1 MDLETLLPAIRSL
14 PNLPGLVA
22 ALGHQP
28 LWEIL
33 PQERRDHGQPV
44 MVVGHSGELPWLAVS
59 AAKTETTAQRLA
71 SRLSKRGRVCLVLA
85 LDEEARRLAVAVGF
99 DDCPSLELDLRRP
112 SPEAL
117 ASLGKLAASS
127 EDAGLAFAARAA
139 EALRAEPVGRR
150 FFREFR
156 TTLTVMSAGL
166 PHSIQLED
174 RHSLAL
180 LQLTRVLFL
189 YFIQTKGWLDGRLRF
204 LSEEVDGCLR
214 RRRRIHRDLLRPLFF
229 GTLNRSADHRSRS
242 AVDFGS
248 IPFLNGGLFEPH
260 ALERRFPAN
269 IPNDIW
275 RNAFDQ
281 LFERFHFTVGEGERH
296 GGVAPDML
304 GRVFEGVMTPAARHA
319 SGTFYTPSV
328 LVGEVLDAAMTALL
342 SIRLKCG
349 NAEAERKLRDP
360 DSGVARLFANVTLL
374 DPAVGSGAF
383 LLGALDRLARLTSEG
398 PLSSSKRR
406 VLERNLFGVDLSGT
420 AVRLTELRLW
430 LAVIAD
436 DPAESAHDV
445 RPLPNLDCLVRQ
457 GDSLFD
463 PMHQEPE
470 TSRVDAAIVAEMSAL
485 RHALIVAS
493 GSDKRGLIRNL
504 RSLETRV
511 LTDSLIIA
519 EQRNR
524 SELLEYLQGAK
535 AHDLFGKNR
544 GLDRRLTAHLRD
556 LRVKGHALRQTRKR
570 LARDGNVPWFHYQS
584 HFADVFAS
592 GGFDL
597 VVGNPPWVRSEGLPS
612 LVRRRLAGRYRWW
625 RSTGRAFGNSPDLSV
640 AFMERSLELAAR
652 GGVLAMLVPVKITSA
667 GYASIARHALATTT
681 TIHALADLTRDS
693 SADFGAT
700 VYPMALIASK
710 SPPTAGHRVRTT
722 LLVKEGSVAQS
733 ELLGGAP
740 WILVKDEL
748 RDVLSALNA
757 DHPTVA
763 DSFQCQLGV
772 KTGANRVFLNP
783 PQTIDSELL
792 RWAVRG
798 RDVRAFGCTPRATLL
813 WTHDERGRVRDELP
827 PSCMAYFASH
837 EEELRRR
844 KDYTRGPLWTL
855 FRVHA
860 AVSKNRVVWPDLSRT
875 LVAAALTTAADL
887 RCIALNSCYV
897 AAAPDAPVA
906 ERLAACLN
914 STWLRAVAMLNA
926 VPAASGFSRFS
937 ARTVGALPLPASI
950 LADPSLSTLAEEA
963 REGATVQAGL
973 DQLVAQHLGLSK
985 TGQNALR
992 AVVDSA
998 SRHSG

>member
-1 MDLETLLPAIRSL
+1 
-14 PNLPGLVA
+14 
-22 ALGHQP
+22 
-28 LWEIL
+28 
-33 PQERRDHGQPV
+33 
-44 MVVGHSGELPWLAVS
+44 
-59 AAKTETTAQRLA
+59 
-71 SRLSKRGRVCLVLA
+71 
-85 LDEEARRLAVAVGF
+85 
-99 DDCPSLELDLRRP
+99 
-112 SPEAL
+112 
-117 ASLGKLAASS
+117 
-127 EDAGLAFAARAA
+127 
-139 EALRAEPVGRR
+139 
-150 FFREFR
+150 
-156 TTLTVMSAGL
+156 MSAGL
-166 PHSIQLED
+166 PRSIQLED

-189 YFIQTKGWLDGRLRF
+189 YFIQSKGWLDGRLRF

-229 GTLNRSADHRSRS
+229 GTLNRSGDRRSRS
-242 AVDFGS
+242 AVGFGS

-260 ALERRFPAN
+260 ALERRFPAD

-275 RNAFDQ
+275 RNAFDH
-281 LFERFHFTVGEGERH
+281 LFERFHFTIGEGERH

-319 SGTFYTPSV
+319 SGTFYTPSL
-328 LVGEVLDAAMTALL
+328 LVGEVLDAAITALL

-360 DSGVARLFANVTLL
+360 DASVARLLANVTLL

-383 LLGALDRLARLTSEG
+383 LLGALERLARLTSEG
-398 PLSSSKRR
+398 QLLSSSKRR

-436 DPAESAHDV
+436 DPAESAHGV

-463 PMHQEPE
+463 PMQEGPE
-470 TSRVDAAIVAEMSAL
+470 TTRVDAAMVAEMSAL

-493 GSDKRGLIRNL
+493 GSEKRGLIRKL
-504 RSLETRV
+504 RCLEARV
-511 LTDSLIIA
+511 LADSLSSA
-519 EQRNR
+519 ERRNR
-524 SELLEYLQGAK
+524 SELLEYLEGAR
-535 AHDLFGKNR
+535 AHDLFGKKR
-544 GLDRRLTAHLRD
+544 GLDPRLTAHLRD
-556 LRVKGHALRQTRKR
+556 LRLKGHALRQTRKR
-570 LARDGNVPWFHYQS
+570 LARNGDVPWFHYQS

-597 VVGNPPWVRSEGLPS
+597 VVGNPPWVRSEEIPPQ
-612 LVRRRLAGRYRWW
+612 VRRRLAGRYRWW

-640 AFMERSLELAAR
+640 AFMERSLELAAPD
-652 GGVLAMLVPVKITSA
+652 GVLAMLVPVKVTSA
-667 GYASIARHALATTT
+667 GYASIARHALASTTT
-681 TIHALADLTRDS
+681 LHAVADLTHHN

-700 VYPMALIASK
+700 VYPMALVASK
-710 SPPTAGHRVRTT
+710 SAPTVGHRVRTT
-722 LLVKEGSVAQS
+722 LLVKEGGIAQS
-733 ELLGGAP
+733 ELLGGGP

-748 RDVLSALNA
+748 RDALSALNTS
-757 DHPTVA
+757 HPTVA
-763 DSFQCQLGV
+763 DSFECQLGV
-772 KTGANRVFLNP
+772 KTGANRIFLNP
-783 PQTIDSELL
+783 PEAVESELL

-798 RDVRAFGCTPRATLL
+798 RDVTPFGCTPRATLL

-827 PSCMAYFASH
+827 PGCLAYFARH
-837 EEELRRR
+837 ESELRRR

-860 AVSKNRVVWPDLSRT
+860 AVSRNRVVWPDLSRT

-887 RCIALNSCYV
+887 RCIPLNSCYV
-897 AAAPDAPVA
+897 AAAPSAHVA

-914 STWLRAVAMLNA
+914 STWLRAVARLSA

-937 ARTVGALPLPASI
+937 ARTVGSLPLPASV
-950 LADPSLSTLAEEA
+950 LADPSLNTLAAEA
-963 REGATVQAGL
+963 REGATVQGTL

-985 TGQNALR
+985 TAQHALR